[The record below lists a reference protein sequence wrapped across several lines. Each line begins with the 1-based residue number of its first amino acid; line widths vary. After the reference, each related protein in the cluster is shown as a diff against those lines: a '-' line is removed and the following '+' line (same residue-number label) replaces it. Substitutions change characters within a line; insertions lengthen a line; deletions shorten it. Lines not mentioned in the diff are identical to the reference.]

1 MDEKTDYGYRLGL
14 QDGRISPQWEDMSNM
29 ADYGY
34 RLGLQ
39 DGRTAAQWVVM
50 GRPVHHGDL
59 LSATDDYARG
69 YRDGLQEVT
78 G

>member
-1 MDEKTDYGYRLGL
+1 MDEMT
-14 QDGRISPQWEDMSNM
+14 E
-29 ADYGY
+29 YGY

-39 DGRTAAQWVVM
+39 DGRTAAQWAEM
-50 GRPVHHGDL
+50 GRPVYHGDL

>member
-1 MDEKTDYGYRLGL
+1 MDEKT
-14 QDGRISPQWEDMSNM
+14 E
-29 ADYGY
+29 YGY

-39 DGRTAAQWVVM
+39 DGRTAAQWVEM

-59 LSATDDYARG
+59 LSATDAYAMG
-69 YRDGLQEVT
+69 YKDGLQEGT